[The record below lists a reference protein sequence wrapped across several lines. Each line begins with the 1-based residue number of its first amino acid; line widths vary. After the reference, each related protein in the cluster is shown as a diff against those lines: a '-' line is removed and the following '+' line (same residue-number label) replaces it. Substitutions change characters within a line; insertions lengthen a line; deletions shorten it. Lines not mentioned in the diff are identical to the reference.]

1 MDKLTLLYIAFL
13 AVVIILAVCFFALN
27 DSCKKSEQLSEE
39 LANRNDLILKEYRK
53 LMKNYSELAGENKDL
68 KDRLLY
74 ERTKDDAN
82 VL

>member
-13 AVVIILAVCFFALN
+13 AVVIILAVCLFAMN
-27 DSCKKSEQLSEE
+27 DSCKKQEE
-39 LANRNDLILKEYRK
+39 LNVATIKQYQKVANDYNELAEDHRK
-53 LMKNYSELAGENKDL
+53 LTKENKQL
-68 KDRLLY
+68 KARLLY

>member
-13 AVVIILAVCFFALN
+13 AVVIILAVCFSALN
-27 DSCKKSEQLSEE
+27 DRCKKSEQLSEE
-39 LANRNDLILKEYRK
+39 LANRNDSILKEYRK
-53 LMKNYSELAGENKDL
+53 LMKNYSELAEENKDL
-68 KDRLLY
+68 KARLLY

>member
-27 DSCKKSEQLSEE
+27 DNCKKAEE
-39 LANRNDLILKEYRK
+39 LNTAVLKEYQRVINDHKELLENCRK
-53 LMKNYSELAGENKDL
+53 LAEENKDL
-68 KDRLLY
+68 KARLLY

-82 VL
+82 IL